1 VQGRKS
7 PGQGDNSELFD
18 LSLTFN
24 CPIMKIRKIFCF
36 LVVLSIPAVLCA
48 GNRNDTTEKVPALK
62 PIHKNTIKF
71 NPTPMLIWG
80 EMRNITLSYERVV
93 NPKQSFSVQAGYL
106 VFPKVIGDTIAHL
119 IALSNRQKFGIN
131 LAADYRFYPLTRN
144 RRPVPDGL
152 YIGPYLSYYGNRFSN
167 DFDILNTTVDQKGHY
182 QCNIDIVNLGFE
194 LGYQFIFWKRFSLDL
209 LLFGPSLTYYSAQFK
224 VSGDLDKEEID
235 NISQEVVD
243 KILNRFPA
251 LGTLFSEGELS
262 KSGFNYKFGSGFR
275 YSIQIGFHF

>member
-1 VQGRKS
+1 
-7 PGQGDNSELFD
+7 
-18 LSLTFN
+18 
-24 CPIMKIRKIFCF
+24 MKIRKIFCF

-131 LAADYRFYPLTRN
+131 LQPITGSIPSRGT
-144 RRPVPDGL
+144 G
-152 YIGPYLSYYGNRFSN
+152 GPYPMVSTLALISPITETGSRM
-167 DFDILNTTVDQKGHY
+167 ILT
-182 QCNIDIVNLGFE
+182 
-194 LGYQFIFWKRFSLDL
+194 S
-209 LLFGPSLTYYSAQFK
+209 
-224 VSGDLDKEEID
+224 
-235 NISQEVVD
+235 
-243 KILNRFPA
+243 
-251 LGTLFSEGELS
+251 
-262 KSGFNYKFGSGFR
+262 
-275 YSIQIGFHF
+275 